1 MAEEPQEFLKRDPRG
16 VPHHNGCSNP
26 GMGCSTGKRGLD
38 NVSMIAKRAAQMI
51 PHHNGCI
58 NPGMGCSTG
67 KRGLDDVDMIV

>member
-1 MAEEPQEFLKRDPRG
+1 MAEEPQELLKRDPRG
-16 VPHHNGCSNP
+16 MPHRNGCSNP

-58 NPGMGCSTG
+58 NPAMGCSTG
-67 KRGLDDVDMIV
+67 KRGLDDVDTMV